1 MTLIKN
7 KANKEKLNT
16 NEQKIQKEIEVFG
29 VKLIKVVGVF
39 GVISGMII
47 ISAFWYWV
55 ITKLFKL

>member
-39 GVISGMII
+39 GVILGMII

>member
-16 NEQKIQKEIEVFG
+16 NEQKIQKEIDVFG

-39 GVISGMII
+39 GVILGMII

>member
-16 NEQKIQKEIEVFG
+16 NEQKTQKEIDVFG

-39 GVISGMII
+39 GVILGMII